1 MYTEKIN
8 VHGPETER
16 ETLVLSKDC
25 TYTVIGTQTLKEV
38 ISVRSQ
44 SSCEHRAEYTLYVLH
59 G

>member
-38 ISVRSQ
+38 MSVRSQ
-44 SSCEHRAEYTLYVLH
+44 SSKIYRSGYS
-59 G
+59 